1 MISDLFLQLLE
12 KLFELLKLIRDKDPD
27 HAGPLIDSIFLDMH
41 EINKAYLDNLT
52 QAKQY
57 IRDVEIDRVIELLEI
72 ERTELRPLRTA
83 IQALF
88 SQLALN
94 ERLREYQRLLN
105 AMENYI
111 NPNFSRSAMFGIL
124 NVLSSVKAKQSS
136 PGNNYTK
143 QVPDL
148 IRDIEYVITELISA
162 WENISQEYNK
172 VVGTGYSIK
181 T

>member
-1 MISDLFLQLLE
+1 MISDLFLKLLE
-12 KLFELLKLIRDKDPD
+12 KLFELLKLVRDNDLD
-27 HAGPLIDSIFLDMH
+27 HAAPLIDSIFLDMH
-41 EINKAYLDNLT
+41 EIHKAYRDNLT
-52 QAKQY
+52 RAKQY
-57 IRDVEIDRVIELLEI
+57 IRDVEIDNVIEFLEI

-94 ERLREYQRLLN
+94 ERLRVYQRLFN
-105 AMENYI
+105 SMENYI
-111 NPNFSRSAMFGIL
+111 NPNFSRSAMFGIF
-124 NVLSSVKAKQSS
+124 NVLSSVKTKQSS

-148 IRDIEYVITELISA
+148 IKDIEYVITEHTSS
-162 WENISQEYNK
+162 WENISQEYK
-172 VVGTGYSIK
+172 RVDGSGYSVK

>member
-1 MISDLFLQLLE
+1 MISDLFLKLLE
-12 KLFELLKLIRDKDPD
+12 KLFELLKLARDKELD

-41 EINKAYLDNLT
+41 EIHKAYLDNLT

-57 IRDVEIDRVIELLEI
+57 IRGAEIDRVIEFLEI
-72 ERTELRPLRTA
+72 ERTEIRPLRTA

-88 SQLALN
+88 SRLALN
-94 ERLREYQRLLN
+94 ERLRDHQRLLN

-111 NPNFSRSAMFGIL
+111 NPNFSRSAMFGIF

-136 PGNNYTK
+136 PGNNFTK

-148 IRDIEYVITELISA
+148 IKDIEYVITELVSS

-172 VVGTGYSIK
+172 VEGTGYSVK

>member
-1 MISDLFLQLLE
+1 MISDLFLKLLE
-12 KLFELLKLIRDKDPD
+12 KLFELLKLVRDNHPD
-27 HAGPLIDSIFLDMH
+27 HAGPLIDSIFLDMQ
-41 EINKAYLDNLT
+41 EIHKAYLDNLA
-52 QAKQY
+52 QAKKF
-57 IRDVEIDRVIELLEI
+57 IRDVEIDRVIEFLEI

-94 ERLREYQRLLN
+94 ERLRKYQRLLN

-111 NPNFSRSAMFGIL
+111 NPNFSRSAMFGIF

-148 IRDIEYVITELISA
+148 IKDIEYVITELVSS
-162 WENISQEYNK
+162 WENISHEYNRVDGK
-172 VVGTGYSIK
+172 GHSIK